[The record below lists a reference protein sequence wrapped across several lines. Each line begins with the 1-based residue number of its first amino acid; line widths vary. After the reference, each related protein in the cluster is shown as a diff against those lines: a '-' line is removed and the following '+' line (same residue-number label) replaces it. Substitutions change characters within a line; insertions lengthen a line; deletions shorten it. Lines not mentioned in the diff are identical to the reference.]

1 MDQNKFALAF
11 VSLLYCGAMEGQP
24 ALLSLW
30 VLAGTPLTL
39 SAETLASSAPVLVG
53 SLAPVLVGSLVPVL
67 GKLVSLVSAFVWGLV
82 AGAVTSQACHPVST
96 EAPSEEA
103 NHDPQGCQ
111 FYTRIQTQ
119 HPSTSCE

>member
-53 SLAPVLVGSLVPVL
+53 TLASWAGKRVL
-67 GKLVSLVSAFVWGLV
+67 SLVSAFVWGLV

-119 HPSTSCE
+119 HP